1 MVAAGLKSG
10 EEEGQD
16 LQPGAAHSMQSGPIR
31 SCISRIVGGSVR
43 YLSMVNPFDLRAILV
58 EKHAQHVVLIH
69 FPIALFIVGVLFD
82 LLSRGKRDSQLAAAA
97 YLNLSAAAAAVL
109 PTYVTGVLAWQ
120 FALHGGRLRGLI
132 LLHFVAASLAALLVV
147 ASWWMHWRARKSEPL
162 HLPRYR
168 IPIEL
173 LGVAVIAFTAHLGGF
188 LSGVNR

>member
-1 MVAAGLKSG
+1 
-10 EEEGQD
+10 
-16 LQPGAAHSMQSGPIR
+16 
-31 SCISRIVGGSVR
+31 
-43 YLSMVNPFDLRAILV
+43 MVNPFDLRAILI

-82 LLSRGKRDSQLAAAA
+82 LLSRGKRDSRLAAAA

-120 FALHGGRLRGLI
+120 FAFHGGRLRGLI

-147 ASWWMHWRARKSEPL
+147 ASWWMHWRARKSEPTP
-162 HLPRYR
+162 LPRYR

-173 LGVAVIAFTAHLGGF
+173 LGLAVIVLTAHIGGF
-188 LSGVNR
+188 LTGVNM

>member
-1 MVAAGLKSG
+1 
-10 EEEGQD
+10 
-16 LQPGAAHSMQSGPIR
+16 
-31 SCISRIVGGSVR
+31 
-43 YLSMVNPFDLRAILV
+43 MVNPFDLRAILV
-58 EKHAQHVVLIH
+58 ERHAQHVVLIH

-147 ASWWMHWRARKSEPL
+147 ASWWVHWRARKSEPL
-162 HLPRYR
+162 PLPRYR

-173 LGVAVIAFTAHLGGF
+173 LGLAVIVLTAHIGGF
-188 LSGVNR
+188 LSGVNL